1 MFTIPVCLSWARF
14 LVGQSLQDLYPTHQS
29 LDQVLIKGM
38 KTLGKECIATIILLY
53 YTSSLEAPPVSKGM
67 GGGGGGA
74 SNAEV
79 GNLHLKGR
87 NALFQIYPLTYAN
100 KLGLLVYKEENDKIF
115 SLMCIKTIL

>member
-1 MFTIPVCLSWARF
+1 MNDYLAT
-14 LVGQSLQDLYPTHQS
+14 
-29 LDQVLIKGM
+29 KG
-38 KTLGKECIATIILLY
+38 AT
-53 YTSSLEAPPVSKGM
+53 SGRQVSKGM

>member
-1 MFTIPVCLSWARF
+1 MT
-14 LVGQSLQDLYPTHQS
+14 
-29 LDQVLIKGM
+29 
-38 KTLGKECIATIILLY
+38 
-53 YTSSLEAPPVSKGM
+53 TSSLEAPPVSKGM

-100 KLGLLVYKEENDKIF
+100 KLGLLVYKEENDKIIQF
-115 SLMCIKTIL
+115 DVHKNYFMKKRRENFFKGLIFVHTFIAKFLKCYHLVTDRLTNLEGS